1 MRVILL
7 QNIRGLGKIG
17 EVKNVADGYG
27 RNFLIPRKL
36 AKVGTEN
43 AMKESEA
50 LSRRAEVTERVQRG
64 RAKELV
70 ETLKDMVVE
79 ISRKANDKGTLF
91 EGIEV
96 MDIAQA
102 LRNKISFDITKDMI
116 NLPEPIKRIGR
127 HTVEVE
133 LAPNIVTTVIIE
145 VVSSE

>member
-36 AKVGTEN
+36 AKIGTES
-43 AMKESEA
+43 AMKESES
-50 LSRRAEVTERVQRG
+50 LRKRAEIMERVQQG
-64 RAKELV
+64 RAKDLV
-70 ETLKDMVVE
+70 ETIKDMIVE

-91 EGIEV
+91 EGIEA

-102 LRNKISFDITKDMI
+102 LRNKITFDITKDMI

-133 LAPNIVTTVIIE
+133 LSPNIKTNVIIN
-145 VVSSE
+145 VK

>member
-7 QNIRGLGKIG
+7 QNIRGLGRIG

-36 AKVGTEN
+36 AKIGTEN

-50 LSRRAEVTERVQRG
+50 LRKRAEVMERVQQG

-91 EGIEV
+91 EGIEA

-102 LRNKISFDITKDMI
+102 LRNKITYDVTEDMI

-127 HTVEVE
+127 HTIEVE
-133 LAPNIVTTVIIE
+133 LSPNIKTTIIIN
-145 VVSSE
+145 VK

>member
-36 AKVGTEN
+36 AKIGTEN

-50 LSRRAEVTERVQRG
+50 LRKRAEVMERVRQG

-70 ETLKDMVVE
+70 ESMKDIVIE
-79 ISRKANDKGTLF
+79 ISRKASDKGTLF
-91 EGIEV
+91 EGIEAI
-96 MDIAQA
+96 DIAQA
-102 LRNKISFDITKDMI
+102 LRNKIAFDVTEDMI
-116 NLPEPIKRIGR
+116 NLPEPIKRIGKY
-127 HTVEVE
+127 TVEVE
-133 LAPNIVTTVIIE
+133 LSPNIKTSVIIN
-145 VVSSE
+145 VK